1 MVGWVWEIE
10 SWVSVLCAC
19 RKIGKTK
26 AGKDNRQEYS
36 HGSWVSV
43 LRVEVEVST
52 FILYCTSTRR
62 SRQIE
67 QKNVITLQVHR
78 VLP

>member
-10 SWVSVLCAC
+10 SWVSVLRVRV

-43 LRVEVEVST
+43 LRMEVEVST
-52 FILYCTSTRR
+52 FILHCTSTRR
-62 SRQIE
+62 SRQKE
-67 QKNVITLQVHR
+67 QKNVITLHR

>member
-10 SWVSVLCAC
+10 SWVSVLRVRV

-43 LRVEVEVST
+43 LRVEVAVST
-52 FILYCTSTRR
+52 F
-62 SRQIE
+62 
-67 QKNVITLQVHR
+67 
-78 VLP
+78 